1 MWTQAKVIAAAVLL
15 IVTFVGGWYFGAL
28 SGRLGKA
35 NAEQRATAD
44 KLDKVMKEQAADRED
59 RRKLQASIDS
69 MPRAERK
76 VRNAVAANPSK
87 CDRPAAV
94 ANSVQAA
101 IDSSNASRKVSGN
114 P

>member
-1 MWTQAKVIAAAVLL
+1 MGIRESIALVLAAVL
-15 IVTFVGGWYFGAL
+15 FASGWYMGAL

-44 KLDKVMKEQAADRED
+44 KLGKVMKEQAADRED
-59 RRKLQASIDS
+59 RKKLQASIDK

-94 ANSVQAA
+94 ADSVQAA